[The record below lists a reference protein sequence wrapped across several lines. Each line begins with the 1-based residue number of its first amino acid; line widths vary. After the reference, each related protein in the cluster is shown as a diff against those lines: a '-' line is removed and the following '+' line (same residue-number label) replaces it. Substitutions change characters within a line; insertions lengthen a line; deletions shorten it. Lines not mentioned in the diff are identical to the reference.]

1 MRITWQLQYVALN
14 CNTMESS
21 TSRLKLAINNN
32 YKIMSASTTTAA
44 ASVATEQKICLKN
57 KVFKI

>member
-1 MRITWQLQYVALN
+1 
-14 CNTMESS
+14 MESS